1 MKVEALVFDLYGTLL
16 DVRSL
21 DRLGAA
27 EAAGRESLCF
37 QTAARTCWTARCGP
51 RTSTTCLRT

>member
-27 EAAGRESLCF
+27 EAG
-37 QTAARTCWTARCGP
+37 GP
-51 RTSTTCLRT
+51 ELVDHVSR